1 MKFLLL
7 IGVMWCIGSSLHA
20 QDIPDMDFK
29 LKKKSD
35 FRSNEE
41 KVLRIADFI
50 LASPVTDE
58 RAEKKQAGGML
69 IEWMNGTP
77 DFSFVLDETLV
88 VFSKDYEP
96 AFLPILASMVKYTL
110 QHKDKAADQNE
121 VKRNTY
127 KVFLE
132 YCENPANNVQQTKE
146 IKAGIDAK
154 NAGNLDTLLK
164 I

>member
-1 MKFLLL
+1 MRPLLL
-7 IGVMWCIGSSLHA
+7 IGLLFCLVSTLHA
-20 QDIPDMDFK
+20 QDVPDLNFK

-41 KVLRIADFI
+41 KVLKIADFI
-50 LASPVTDE
+50 LALPVTDE
-58 RAEKKQAGGML
+58 RVEKKRAGALL

-77 DFSFVLDETLV
+77 DFNFVLDETLL

-110 QHKDKAADQNE
+110 QHKDNAPDQNE

-127 KVFLE
+127 KIFLE
-132 YCENPANNVQQTKE
+132 FCENPINNVQQTKE

-154 NAGNLDTLLK
+154 NSGNLDVFLK